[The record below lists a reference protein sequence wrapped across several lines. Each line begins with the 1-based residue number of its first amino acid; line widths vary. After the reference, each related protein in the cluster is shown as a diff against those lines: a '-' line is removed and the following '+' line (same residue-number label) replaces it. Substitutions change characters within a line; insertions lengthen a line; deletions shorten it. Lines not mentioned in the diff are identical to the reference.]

1 MVHGAEDNMTAA
13 IRNDG
18 FKGTA
23 TQEHDGCNDT
33 STNAPDPIRTLQLSV
48 LGGE

>member
-13 IRNDG
+13 IRNNG

-23 TQEHDGCNDT
+23 TKKHDGCD
-33 STNAPDPIRTLQLSV
+33 
-48 LGGE
+48 